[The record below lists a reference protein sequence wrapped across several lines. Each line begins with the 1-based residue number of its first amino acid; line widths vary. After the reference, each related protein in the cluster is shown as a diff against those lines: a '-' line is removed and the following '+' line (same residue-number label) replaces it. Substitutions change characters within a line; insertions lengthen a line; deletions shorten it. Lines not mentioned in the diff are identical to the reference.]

1 MWAAWHA
8 REQYLWD
15 TAANKAALLTQHIVD
30 SRLGLA
36 NIGHAQR
43 SQFAT
48 QFTAILALA
57 NHSLRMLA
65 EFGFQLV

>member
-1 MWAAWHA
+1 
-8 REQYLWD
+8 
-15 TAANKAALLTQHIVD
+15 LTQHIVD

-57 NHSLRMLA
+57 NHSLRMLG
-65 EFGFQLV
+65 EFGFQLVKVYNQLPKQKQRGLLGC